1 MNEDFAT
8 AQPGFSANGDGVALF
23 DSSATPI
30 EICRAEYS
38 AALAGFSAEFD
49 TACTYLGNAAVGLR
63 GAYTS
68 TGGDVGSPGN
78 QSIGLEERAFNV
90 RVQPNPTAGLVTVT
104 LPSEGAYTIAV
115 QNLNGQTLAAQ
126 TVDTTRSLID
136 LSGLARGM
144 YLVVVSSEAG
154 QSTQRIVLQ

>member
-1 MNEDFAT
+1 VNEDFAT

-23 DSSATPI
+23 DTSATAI

-38 AALAGFSAEFD
+38 AALAGFSVEYD
-49 TACTYLGNAAVGLR
+49 TACTYLGNAAVGVR

-78 QSIGLEERAFNV
+78 QSIGLEELGLQV
-90 RVQPNPTAGLVTVT
+90 TMHPNPSTGLVTVT
-104 LPSEGAYTIAV
+104 LSSDATTTISV
-115 QNLNGQTLAAQ
+115 QNLNGQTLAVH
-126 TVDTTRSLID
+126 TVDASRAQID
-136 LSGLARGM
+136 LSGLARGI
-144 YLVVVSSEAG
+144 YLVVVHSEAG